1 MATEIEWNMA
11 YNHVQEVLKE
21 YILLIGDPRGNP
33 SIGIA
38 VIHIALVRYNLGDRT
53 EELFLEM
60 NDIG

>member
-1 MATEIEWNMA
+1 MATEEEWKVA

-21 YILLIGDPRGNP
+21 YVILIGEPRCNP

-38 VIHIALVRYNLGDRT
+38 VIHIALVKYALGDRT
-53 EELFLEM
+53 KELFLEM